1 MAAPPLNRRCPTAN
15 LSRENVVIAAAID
28 VGTNSV
34 LLTVGERLADGE
46 VRILEERSEITR
58 LGQGVDH
65 ARTLRAEAMERTAT
79 AVAGFA
85 SRARELGAVHLRV
98 VGTSAARDARN
109 ATEFACLL
117 RQRAGVELE
126 ILSGEEEARLSYQAV
141 RADPSLG
148 LPAGDLI
155 VVDIGGGSVECIWGD
170 EAGIRFHASI
180 DCGAVRV
187 TERFFASDPPTL
199 AERDRAIH
207 WIDAQLAAL
216 PAFPLGIPAAGIG
229 GTFVNLASICLGLRE
244 FRAEQIHGAF
254 LDRAEVDRQ
263 VALFASMPTRERQ
276 AIPGL
281 EPKRADV
288 ILAGALL
295 LQRLLQRLGNPAIQV
310 STRGVR
316 YGVLFQMLG

>member
-1 MAAPPLNRRCPTAN
+1 M
-15 LSRENVVIAAAID
+15 IAAAID

-34 LLTVGERLADGE
+34 LLTVGERMPDGE
-46 VRILEERSEITR
+46 VRILDECSEITR

-65 ARTLRAEAMERTAT
+65 ARTLRAEAMERTAS
-79 AVAGFA
+79 AVTSFAG
-85 SRARELGAVHLRV
+85 RARELGAVRLRV

-109 ATEFACLL
+109 RAEFACLL

-141 RADPSLG
+141 RADSSLG
-148 LPAGDLI
+148 LPAGDLV
-155 VVDIGGGSVECIWGD
+155 VVDIGGGSMECIRGD
-170 EAGIRFHASI
+170 EAGIRFRISI
-180 DCGAVRV
+180 DCGAVRI
-187 TERFFASDPPTL
+187 TERFFASDPPTP
-199 AERDRAIH
+199 AERAHAAR

-216 PAFPLGIPAAGIG
+216 PELRPGIPAAGIG
-229 GTFVNLASICLGLRE
+229 GTFVNLAAVRLGLRE
-244 FRAEQIHGAF
+244 FRAEQIHGAL

-276 AIPGL
+276 AVPGV

-295 LQRLLQRLGNPAIQV
+295 LQRLLQRLGNPVIQV

-316 YGVLFQMLG
+316 YGILFQMLG